1 MQRLGLYASLLALA
15 VALAGCS
22 QETQRK
28 TDAALNQT
36 GQALESAAKDTANV
50 TKGVIKG
57 ASEAVKENRAN
68 SETEPP
74 K

>member
-1 MQRLGLYASLLALA
+1 M
-15 VALAGCS
+15 
-22 QETQRK
+22 
-28 TDAALNQT
+28 NQT